1 MEEIRLAP
9 GDLLVIFSDGVTEA
23 AHNKEE
29 YGEVRLIRELQA
41 CRDLQVSEIVRAIF
55 ASVQEFSAGVQSDDL
70 TLPNPRLL
78 IALHSPYLCL
88 KPDCAWSSLYP
99 FLQDAGTHFLKVGMF
114 FDV

>member
-41 CRDLQVSEIVRAIF
+41 CRDVQVSEIVRAIF
-55 ASVQEFSAGVQSDDL
+55 AMRAGVQRRC
-70 TLPNPRLL
+70 PVR
-78 IALHSPYLCL
+78 
-88 KPDCAWSSLYP
+88 
-99 FLQDAGTHFLKVGMF
+99 
-114 FDV
+114 